1 MRASDPYRVV
11 QWVGDR
17 VAERR
22 HALGLT
28 QEALAE
34 RLEVSVKYLQRLE
47 AGQENLTIHSMVG
60 LANALAVSPNY
71 LLQRPRAKRVRKPG
85 RPRSK

>member
-1 MRASDPYRVV
+1 MGVIACRLLAACGRMRASDPYRVV

-34 RLEVSVKYLQRLE
+34 RLEVSVKYLTLRTPTLDDVFLE
-47 AGQENLTIHSMVG
+47 LTGSHIEGS
-60 LANALAVSPNY
+60 ADDEETN
-71 LLQRPRAKRVRKPG
+71 
-85 RPRSK
+85 